1 MGARPAPPLPIGA
14 GIAAPHEG
22 WPLHG
27 VAASRRIEARARDAL
42 PEHAL
47 MARAGVAVARLALA
61 VAPAARR
68 IWIAAGPGN
77 NGGDGLEAA
86 VHLQTAGKEVVVSLM
101 DDATPRP
108 ADAATALARA
118 QAAGVRLSDAPTPA
132 WTLADDDVAID
143 ALLGIGASRP
153 PGGWLLDAV
162 SSLRASHAGVLA
174 VDLPTGLDAD
184 HGRCIDARHTVRA
197 DWTLALLTLKPG
209 LFTADGRDHAG
220 AVWFDDLGVAPDAEP
235 ADARLLSAAPSDWP
249 SRHHAQHKGSFGNLW
264 VVGGAAG
271 MTGASLLA
279 ARAGLAA
286 GAGRVYLVSLAP
298 LRADVGSPELMLR
311 PTSALAS
318 RTQPLEQA
326 TLVCGCG
333 GSTAIAQH
341 LPAVI
346 GRAGRLLLDADAL
359 NALAGDPPLAQLLC
373 GRHARGR
380 PTVLTPHPLEAARLL
395 GCTAD
400 TVQADRLGA
409 ARTLAARFG
418 AVVVLKGSGSIVASP
433 DGNCCINASG
443 NAALATAGTGDVLAG
458 WIGGLWAQG
467 LDAATAAALGVF
479 SHGAAADRWVGRL
492 GHLAPLTAGRL
503 IDQLVTGPRNTLS
516 VMHDER

>member
-1 MGARPAPPLPIGA
+1 MGALPAAPLPIAA
-14 GIAAPHEG
+14 GLAAPRGG

-27 VAASRRIEARARDAL
+27 AAASRRIEAASRATL
-42 PEHAL
+42 PDHAL

-68 IWIAAGPGN
+68 AWIAAGPGN

-86 VHLQTAGKEVVVSLM
+86 IHLQAAGKEVVVSLM
-101 DDATPRP
+101 SPTTPRP
-108 ADAATALARA
+108 ADAALALARA
-118 QAAGVRLSDAPTPA
+118 QAAGVRLTDAPTPA
-132 WTLADDDVAID
+132 WALTGDDVAID
-143 ALLGIGASRP
+143 ALLGIGVSRP

-162 SSLRASHAGVLA
+162 DSLHATQAGVLA
-174 VDLPTGLDAD
+174 VDLPSGLDAD

-235 ADARLLSAAPSDWP
+235 AEARLLSALPCDWP
-249 SRHHAQHKGSFGNLW
+249 SRFHAQHKGSFGDLW
-264 VVGGAAG
+264 IVGGAAG
-271 MTGASLLA
+271 MTGAAVLA

-286 GAGRVYLVSLAP
+286 GAGRVYLVGLAP
-298 LRADVGSPELMLR
+298 DRPEAVSPELMQR

-333 GSTAIAQH
+333 GGTSVAQY

-346 GRAGRLLLDADAL
+346 GRASRLLLDADAL
-359 NALAGDPPLAQLLC
+359 NALAGDPRLAQLLRA
-373 GRHARGR
+373 RHERGR

-400 TVQADRLGA
+400 AVQADRLGA

-418 AVVVLKGSGSIVASP
+418 AMVVLKGSGSVIASP
-433 DGNCCINASG
+433 DGVCRINASG
-443 NAALATAGTGDVLAG
+443 NAALASAGTGDVLAG

-479 SHGAAADRWVGRL
+479 SHGAAADQWACRRGRV
-492 GHLAPLTAGRL
+492 APLTASRL
-503 IDQLVTGPRNTLS
+503 IDQLVAGPRNALS
-516 VMHDER
+516 VMHDEC